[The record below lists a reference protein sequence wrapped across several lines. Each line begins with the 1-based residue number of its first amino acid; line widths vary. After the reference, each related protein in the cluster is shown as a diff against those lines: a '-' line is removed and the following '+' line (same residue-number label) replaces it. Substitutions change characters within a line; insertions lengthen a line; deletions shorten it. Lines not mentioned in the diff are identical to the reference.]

1 MSPVNKEVIMPF
13 TDEIVQ
19 KLTLILSSK
28 KLNKSLA
35 QNIAIT
41 LGRLGL
47 INPEGVAKHL
57 DKIAK
62 QWCVSLRYLKG
73 DASSDEKFQA
83 YKGLCYTIGRNSN
96 AIMKEFPFFCSAVAH
111 FKEPRMELHNIF
123 KGILQTFKK
132 TCGEENWKAY
142 ISKFPD
148 DLKRNLIHRFEV

>member
-1 MSPVNKEVIMPF
+1 MCPVNQNIIKPF

-19 KLTLILSSK
+19 KLTIIFSSK

-47 INPEGVAKHL
+47 INPEAVAKHL

-73 DASSDEKFQA
+73 KEDNDEKFQA
-83 YKGLCYTIGRNSN
+83 YKGLCYTIGHNTT
-96 AIMKEFPFFCSAVAH
+96 AITKEFPYFCSAIVH
-111 FKEPRMELHNIF
+111 FKEPRPEMHLIF
-123 KGILQTFKK
+123 KKILHTFKNQL
-132 TCGEENWKAY
+132 GEEYWRDY

-148 DLKRNLIHRFEV
+148 DLKHNLMHRFEL

>member
-1 MSPVNKEVIMPF
+1 MCPVNTEIIKPF

-19 KLTLILSSK
+19 KLTVIFSSK

-47 INPEGVAKHL
+47 IHPEAVAKHL

-73 DASSDEKFQA
+73 KEDNDEKFQA
-83 YKGLCYTIGRNSN
+83 YKGLCYTIGHNIQ
-96 AIMKEFPFFCSAVAH
+96 AITKEFPYFCSAIVH
-111 FKEPRMELHNIF
+111 FKEPRPEMHLIF
-123 KGILQTFKK
+123 KKILHTFKAQL
-132 TCGEENWKAY
+132 GEDNWRDY

-148 DLKRNLIHRFEV
+148 DLKHNLMHRFEL